1 MTTTLSQPTPVGTM
15 LIVDDEANIRRVLQA
30 IFVKEGFDVQVAES
44 AAKAIEIAK
53 KMPIRVLV
61 TDLIMPDMNGVEL
74 LQKIKTIRP
83 EAIAVMITAYATIKT
98 CVDAMRYGASDYVT
112 KPFDVA
118 EIKAVVSK
126 LLEKAN
132 SAPAKHAV
140 RTSAKET
147 TTRFSD
153 SKSLCMQEIE
163 TMVRRAAASR
173 ATVLISGESGTGKEL
188 VARAL
193 HEQSDRS
200 GGPFIAVSCAAL
212 SGTLLE
218 SELFGHDKSAFT
230 GATAE
235 RKGRF
240 ELADG
245 GTLFLDEIGD
255 ISLSVQI
262 KLLRVLQQ
270 REFERVGGNKT
281 IKVDVRLVAATNA
294 DLERL
299 ISENKFR
306 EDLYYRVNVVNID
319 IPPLRDRVEDIPD
332 LAATFL
338 RKFNKE
344 NNRNIQSVS
353 ESALAALSCHPWPGN
368 VRELENTIERCV
380 VMSDD
385 DLSVLE
391 LKHLPASLRQTSS
404 SHI

>member
-212 SGTLLE
+212 SETLLE